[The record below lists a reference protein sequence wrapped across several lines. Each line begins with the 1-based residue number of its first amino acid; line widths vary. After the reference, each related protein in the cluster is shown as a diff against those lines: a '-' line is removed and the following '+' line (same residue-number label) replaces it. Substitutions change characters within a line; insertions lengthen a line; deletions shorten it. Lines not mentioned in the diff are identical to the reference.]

1 MAPANAVGR
10 AVEEPTVQAIGATFC
25 DASQLPA
32 AGMPRHGFI
41 GEGQEPPPSPDDG
54 CVFLK
59 RKQPLRSSGASTNHG
74 YRVLVVI
81 FSLHSQ
87 E

>member
-1 MAPANAVGR
+1 
-10 AVEEPTVQAIGATFC
+10 
-25 DASQLPA
+25 
-32 AGMPRHGFI
+32 MPRHGFI